1 MFSIQSGIRAPSEL
15 GLLAIQYMHICVNM
29 HCKPVGSPPLSV
41 IRMEF
46 LAVFNREMCMMCDDV
61 YLPRSDLDLDL
72 DLYLYFLY
80 SWLYF
85 SYPNRMKWG
94 TIFIDCIHYFFIWT
108 LCWSFQTNFIYP
120 LAWPPGELT
129 STMSIWKSEVPT
141 RRQIF
146 QTNKRFIKNNALNL
160 T

>member
-1 MFSIQSGIRAPSEL
+1 MFSIQSGIRAPPEL
-15 GLLAIQYMHICVNM
+15 GLPAIQYMHVCVNM
-29 HCKPVGSPPLSV
+29 HCKPVRSPPLSV
-41 IRMEF
+41 IRVEF
-46 LAVFNREMCMMCDDV
+46 LAVFNMGNVHDV
-61 YLPRSDLDLDL
+61 WWCLFAKSLDLDL
-72 DLYLYFLY
+72 DLYLYH
-80 SWLYF
+80 SC
-85 SYPNRMKWG
+85 SCPNRMKWG

-129 STMSIWKSEVPT
+129 NTMSIWKSEVPT

-146 QTNKRFIKNNALNL
+146 QTNKRFIKNNALL